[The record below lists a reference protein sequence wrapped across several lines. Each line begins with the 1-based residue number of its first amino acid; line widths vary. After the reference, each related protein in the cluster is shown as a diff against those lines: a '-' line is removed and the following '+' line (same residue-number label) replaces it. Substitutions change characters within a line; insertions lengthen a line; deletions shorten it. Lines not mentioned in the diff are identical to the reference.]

1 MSNLGHDVY
10 SGPQVV
16 ENAARKRIFAAEGS
30 EDDALI
36 RLQNSKEQRTPL
48 PTDRLEYAGMN
59 IIVKT
64 ESFFAMAAQ
73 DPRYAVPIPYVNRIQ
88 SVSNLV
94 PTLSMSG
101 FEQTPNNQINPAFS
115 KKAFNDVPASVNLN
129 SHSFDPNS
137 AIKSV
142 FKPAPT
148 FQATQQ
154 NILGYGNMP
163 WDTMLFTKR
172 AAIANLAKLGR
183 SIKGAVK
190 GRSGKLEILKVTQEL
205 AYAECTSVD
214 VKQYMLTTPVDA
226 RAIRRIWP
234 ELAIFHA
241 TESISYGIIGQSLV
255 EWGPDGIVGLEE
267 FELIVLGWMRLADN
281 QQLGRLDSLVQHKNE
296 HPAHLKPF
304 LEVRGANLNARF
316 WTPKG
321 LKKLREDI
329 WEVVD
334 GGEEFRRKAEPPP
347 ETVTSQPTTRCSTSH
362 LSLLRDGHGVYSF
375 RIQSHHLTSPTP
387 VDNEEESDIEK
398 APKSRGR
405 NTLP

>member
-1 MSNLGHDVY
+1 MPSLKKTRLFTLSQRALQNLSLFEIATLIRSQYCRVEESSPHSTRKVFNVTNAMGHSSALLPTSVQPPRPPTENMSNLGHDVY

-16 ENAARKRIFAAEGS
+16 ENVARKRIFAAEGS

-36 RLQNSKEQRTPL
+36 RLQNSKKQRTPL

-101 FEQTPNNQINPAFS
+101 FEQTPNNQINPEFS

-163 WDTMLFTKR
+163 WDTILFTKR

-205 AYAECTSVD
+205 AYAECTRVD

-234 ELAIFHA
+234 E
-241 TESISYGIIGQSLV
+241 
-255 EWGPDGIVGLEE
+255 
-267 FELIVLGWMRLADN
+267 
-281 QQLGRLDSLVQHKNE
+281 
-296 HPAHLKPF
+296 
-304 LEVRGANLNARF
+304 
-316 WTPKG
+316 
-321 LKKLREDI
+321 
-329 WEVVD
+329 
-334 GGEEFRRKAEPPP
+334 
-347 ETVTSQPTTRCSTSH
+347 
-362 LSLLRDGHGVYSF
+362 
-375 RIQSHHLTSPTP
+375 
-387 VDNEEESDIEK
+387 
-398 APKSRGR
+398 
-405 NTLP
+405 